1 MNVEYVDLDVGKD
14 PSSQCALF
22 ARKGEK
28 GSLTIEAS
36 ISDHGEPID
45 LSQYEVLFEALTPDG
60 KVVSDG
66 NVSVSGSVATYT
78 VVENMFSSAGVT
90 KTAYFTLRQGG
101 GVVATT
107 QSMSI
112 GVLPTA
118 LDGAGESESYVS
130 DIEELLE
137 WCRSTFEAN
146 EAERQAESDAAVEEA
161 NDAADRANSLVDELL
176 DGNFNPAFRDWFS
189 RKTLSASDVDVIW
202 GTEYGDDIELPDS
215 PGWEGGGDIGGSG
228 GCDCTPA
235 TDDEIDELFKDTE
248 GVVRM

>member
-14 PSSQCALF
+14 PSSQYALF

-90 KTAYFTLRQGG
+90 KTAYFTLRHGG
-101 GVVATT
+101 DVVATT

-146 EAERQAESDAAVEEA
+146 EAERQAESDAAVE
-161 NDAADRANSLVDELL
+161 RANHAAESVELAL
-176 DGNFNPAFRDWFS
+176 EGNFNVAFRDWFA

-215 PGWEGGGDIGGSG
+215 PGWEGGEEEGGG
-228 GCDCTPA
+228 EAGECDCTPV
-235 TDDEIDELFKDTE
+235 TNDEIDGMFEQQ
-248 GVVRM
+248 